1 MQEMLF
7 NLLLKGM
14 NEGFVSINYVVVNRM
29 KKQADFSAK
38 MEEIQKGLG
47 AEIKKPHHF
56 FGDEALF

>member
-38 MEEIQKGLG
+38 MEETQKGLG
-47 AEIKKPHHF
+47 AGNKKTSSHF
-56 FGDEALF
+56 RR